1 MESREKTLKERLPH
15 GALKDIAELVGVSFV
30 VVSRVIN
37 RTVKFRRA
45 DGRVVR
51 ACSEEIERRILDVAE
66 GYARSYEKELTKPLR
81 SVG

>member
-15 GALKDIAELVGVSFV
+15 SAISDIAELVGMSFQ

-37 RTVKFRRA
+37 RTVKFKRA

-51 ACSEEIERRILDVAE
+51 ACSAETERRILEMAE
-66 GYARSYEKELTKPLR
+66 GYANRHEEFMQSLR

>member
-1 MESREKTLKERLPH
+1 MESRERTLKERLPH
-15 GALKDIAELVGVSFV
+15 NAIGDIAELVGMSFQ

-37 RTVKFRRA
+37 RTVKFKRT

-51 ACSEEIERRILDVAE
+51 ACSVESERRILDVAE
-66 GYARSYEKELTKPLR
+66 RYARRHEELKESLR

>member
-15 GALKDIAELVGVSFV
+15 NAISDITELVGMSYQ

-51 ACSEEIERRILDVAE
+51 ACSVESERRILDVAE
-66 GYARSYEKELTKPLR
+66 SYAKRHEELKESLR

>member
-1 MESREKTLKERLPH
+1 MESRGNALRESLPH
-15 GALKDIAELVGVSFV
+15 GALKDIAELVGVSCV

-37 RTVKFRRA
+37 GTVKFRRA

-51 ACSEEIERRILDVAE
+51 ACSEENERRILDVA
-66 GYARSYEKELTKPLR
+66 GSYAKAYRKAIEKPLR